1 MSLGEGHMDYGAC
14 HDCVRSSC
22 LKELS
27 IGFVDTQGVRIDLLS
42 GKGRQF
48 LLGL

>member
-1 MSLGEGHMDYGAC
+1 MSVGEGHVDYGAY

-27 IGFVDTQGVRIDLLS
+27 TGFVDTQGVRIGLLS

-48 LLGL
+48 LLRL